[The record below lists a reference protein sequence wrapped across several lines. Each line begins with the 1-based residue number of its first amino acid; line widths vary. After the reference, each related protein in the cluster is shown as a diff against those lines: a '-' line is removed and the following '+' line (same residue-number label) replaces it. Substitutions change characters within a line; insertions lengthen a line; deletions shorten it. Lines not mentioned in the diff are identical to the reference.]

1 MDKCIKDVEK
11 TNKGLKTWDLLS
23 LLFPIAGFRLGTLSG
38 TT

>member
-11 TNKGLKTWDLLS
+11 TNKDLKTWDLLA
-23 LLFPIAGFRLGTLSG
+23 LATPVIGFRLGTLSG